1 MGFRLGSG
9 FQSVEGLIEAIGL
22 DPEKLCTYCWTG
34 KGSNPLILHPVHPH

>member
-1 MGFRLGSG
+1 MLKSICDKMGFDSLG

-34 KGSNPLILHPVHPH
+34 KE